1 LPVTLQS
8 DSLLSFMDSKTSDL
22 TFKRILL
29 FWLPLESTWLM
40 MALESTLLS
49 AFIARLD
56 EPKFN
61 LAAYGVAFS
70 FILVIE
76 APILMII
83 SAATALVKDRDSF
96 LKLQRF
102 TFVLIGLITLIMGL
116 TLIPPFFY
124 FLTQRLIGLP
134 ARVAELTYK
143 ACLILTPVPWA
154 IGLRRFSQGLLI
166 RHNQTRFVA
175 FGTAIRLGS
184 LVLIG
189 LCFYIFSSLEGA
201 EVGALVL
208 TIAVVLEAVSS
219 RYMARPIIR
228 ELLNE
233 NRAGTSAAE
242 PLTYRAITTFY
253 LPLALTSLLA
263 LGVQPSIT
271 FFVGKSRMALESLA
285 VLPVIN
291 GLVFL
296 FMSVGLSYHEASIA
310 LLGEGNRNFKKL
322 RDFAF
327 ILGGVSMVLLAAI
340 GFTPLSYFWFRL
352 VSGLSEHLTE
362 FALAP
367 VKILAVMPGVWVM
380 LTFQRSVLV
389 NSRHTGPITWATGLE
404 LILVILTLFIAIR
417 TFDFIGAAGAALAL
431 LVGRSGGTLCLFPSF
446 LKILRG
452 SKPAPSPCCSP
463 ETS

>member
-1 LPVTLQS
+1 
-8 DSLLSFMDSKTSDL
+8 MDSNTPEL
-22 TFKRILL
+22 TLKRILL

-49 AFIARLD
+49 AFIARLA

-83 SAATALVKDRDSF
+83 SATTALVKDRDSF
-96 LKLQRF
+96 IKMQRF

-116 TLIPPFFY
+116 TLIPPVFSY
-124 FLTQRLIGLP
+124 LTQDLIGLP
-134 ARVAELTYK
+134 ARVAGLTYR
-143 ACLILTPVPWA
+143 ACLILIPVPWA

-166 RHNQTRFVA
+166 RHSQTRFVA
-175 FGTAIRLGS
+175 FGTAIRLAS
-184 LVLIG
+184 LILVG
-189 LCFYIFSSLEGA
+189 LVFYFFSVLEGA
-201 EVGALVL
+201 AVGAIVL

-219 RYMARPIIR
+219 RLMARPIIG
-228 ELLNE
+228 ELC
-233 NRAGTSAAE
+233 RKGGTPGQA
-242 PLTYRAITTFY
+242 PLTYRDIIQFY

-271 FFVGKSRMALESLA
+271 FFVGKSRMAIESLA

-310 LLGEGNRNFKKL
+310 LLGEENKNFRKLRNFAL
-322 RDFAF
+322 
-327 ILGGVSMVLLAAI
+327 ILGAVSMALLAGI

-362 FALAP
+362 FALTP
-367 VKILAVMPGVWVM
+367 VKILAVMPGIWVM
-380 LTFQRSVLV
+380 LTFQRSILV
-389 NSRHTGPITWATGLE
+389 NTRHTGPITWATGLE
-404 LILVILTLFIAIR
+404 LLLVLLTLFVVTR
-417 TFDFIGAAGAALAL
+417 TFDFIGAVGAATAL
-431 LVGRSGGTLCLFPSF
+431 LVGRTGGTLCLFPSF
-446 LKILRG
+446 LKSLRG
-452 SKPAPSPCCSP
+452 SKKVLPSGNS
-463 ETS
+463 